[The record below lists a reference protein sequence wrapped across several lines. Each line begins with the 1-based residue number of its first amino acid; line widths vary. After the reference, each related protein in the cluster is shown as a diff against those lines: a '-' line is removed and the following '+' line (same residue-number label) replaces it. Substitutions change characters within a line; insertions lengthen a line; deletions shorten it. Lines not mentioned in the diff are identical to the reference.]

1 MQIFSLLFLQIAQLL
16 ENIRS
21 HTTSQTL
28 LYGYKKSSCWKEYSS
43 KRVAIKRSHKN
54 KTISLYNCFILFSH
68 VYLFVF
74 RNDYKISGDTVFLS
88 VILKN
93 LILIIKSHW
102 KSKLSPIELF
112 TFHLSIETHFSRL
125 QQSFFYKT
133 VSQIS
138 FNLSHLGGKKFLS
151 DFMRKWVWL
160 HEQDLRFPKNLGSR
174 LKFQKTKIRFCWW
187 KNKDYNDINMFPSTG
202 KPLYLFACKRK
213 DLKTHF

>member
-125 QQSFFYKT
+125 QQSFFTK
-133 VSQIS
+133 
-138 FNLSHLGGKKFLS
+138 LCLKFLLICPTWEVKS
-151 DFMRKWVWL
+151 FYQTLWGNEFDFTNKIYVSPKISA
-160 HEQDLRFPKNLGSR
+160 QD
-174 LKFQKTKIRFCWW
+174 
-187 KNKDYNDINMFPSTG
+187 
-202 KPLYLFACKRK
+202 
-213 DLKTHF
+213 